1 MLELKINCDTITE
14 GRIYLNAM
22 EYLNL
27 LIDMRD
33 NLRNAQKHGTDADI
47 LKAVEIFYPEIC
59 RAVDH
64 SEGAY

>member
-1 MLELKINCDTITE
+1 MLELKINCDTIIE

-27 LIDMRD
+27 LIDLKD
-33 NLRNAQKHGTDADI
+33 ALRNARKHGTDEDV
-47 LKAVEIFYPEIC
+47 LKVVENFYPEIC
-59 RAVDH
+59 TAVDH